1 MTPAL
6 LHYSDPYRKAS
17 RQQLP
22 VSVERRIVCVRIQFH
37 KTFGALATPVNQA
50 TRGPASAFARKK
62 KRKERKVRKGAV
74 PETA

>member
-50 TRGPASAFARKK
+50 RRGPASAFARKK
-62 KRKERKVRKGAV
+62 KEERKKSKKRCCS
-74 PETA
+74 